1 MTTNVIE
8 VYEIFKELGLKEDK
22 AKKVVDILTESAK
35 EGVATREDIYKFRE
49 EFKEDIHRLENE
61 ILNLDKKI
69 DRSMYILIIVLIL
82 LNGDKVL
89 QFLSLFV
96 K

>member
-22 AKKVVDILTESAK
+22 ARKVVDLLTETAK
-35 EGVATREDIYKFRE
+35 EGVATREDIDKL
-49 EFKEDIHRLENE
+49 KGDVHRLEME
-61 ILNLDKKI
+61 ILELDKKI
-69 DRSMYILIIVLIL
+69 DRNLYILIIIL
-82 LNGDKVL
+82 VILNGDKVL
-89 QFLSLFV
+89 QFLSLFI